1 MKNLLKVFFSRSFF
15 SLYASQFLGIFNDNF
30 FRSAFA
36 TFVVFDLIS
45 LSEKSRSLIVSL
57 MVAVFMLPFL
67 LFSAT
72 AGEITDKYRKDV
84 IVKIV
89 KILQFAVLLL
99 AFWGFVFKNI
109 WILLFVLFLLG
120 ILSAVLS
127 PVKFSILPEI
137 LENEEL
143 ICANSLIQAG
153 TYLSII
159 SGVIAGSAV
168 YQSDRTLLFIILA
181 AIAVLGIVAAFFLP
195 ELKPAPQQKPLE
207 ISKNIF
213 KAAVENISFL
223 KQSRDVY
230 LCILGISWFWFIGV
244 ILVSQ
249 MPAFAQV
256 ALHGNES
263 IYMFLILLFAAGIAV
278 GALLSY
284 FLLKSEL
291 TLKHIPI
298 SVVFMTVFIV
308 DLALCA
314 NAVNLETSIQIKQIF
329 TTFSGIR
336 IIFDLF
342 AFSVFG
348 GLYIVPLMTMLQVVA
363 NRKIRGRV
371 LAVNNFVN
379 VFFMLAA
386 AVICILFLGNLPIP
400 TTLAFIA
407 LFNIAVAVYISILLP
422 AHLLRT
428 ITKRFLTLFYSVNV
442 KGFEN
447 FEKCKGG
454 TLIIANHTSLLD
466 AIILSTTF
474 GEKVSFAINTDS
486 INKILVKP
494 FLKLIKYF
502 AIDPTNPMVVKSI
515 VDELKKGG
523 IVAIFPEGR
532 ITTTGGLMKI
542 YPGPAVI
549 ADKSNADILP
559 VCIEGSQYSDFSY
572 FGSKVK
578 SRRQRKITLTV
589 LPPRKLGIDG
599 EIPDGQ
605 RRQIA
610 VTKLYDIM
618 CEMKFASSLTTDTVF
633 DSLIKAVKLVGR
645 NKEILDDINRT
656 PISLGSLIGA
666 IFAFSKLIR
675 RKTKENEYIGLM
687 LPNSKTTVELFFSLS
702 AVNRIPCMI
711 NYANSV
717 GSIIEYINN
726 TGAKNIFTSKAFI
739 KESALEE
746 LAVKLSDNGINVIY
760 VEDLKK
766 ELKLSDK
773 VFAYFMSYCPSYYYK
788 KINGSIDSLKTAVVL
803 YTSGAE
809 GTPKAVA
816 LTHKNIQTNRNQIS
830 SVLDFGLMD
839 SFFNTMPIF
848 HSFGI
853 VGGMFLPLLRGIKV
867 FMYHSPLHY
876 KIVPELVY
884 ETNSTVIFGTD
895 TFLNGYA
902 KSAHPYDF
910 YFIRFVVAGVE
921 KLREETANLWAD
933 GFGIRVFEAYGAT
946 ETSSTVAVNTPMY
959 FKAGSVGRF
968 LPSIEYKLVE
978 TPHLEG
984 SRLYVKGEN
993 VMSGYVKN
1001 GVLNV
1006 PMSISDGWYDTG
1018 DIVNIDEDGFVTIKD
1033 TTKRFVKIDSCNIS
1047 LTELETLISSAYPQS
1062 KHAVVVVSDRKKEKQ
1077 LILFTT
1083 ASDITCAGLKKIF
1096 EEKTLTKMRIACRI
1110 EKLEDIPIVGTGKT
1124 DYNNL
1129 IVIAKGFLK

>member
-15 SLYASQFLGIFNDNF
+15 SLYAAQFLGIFNDNF

-36 TFVVFDLIS
+36 TFVVFDLVS

-120 ILSAVLS
+120 VLSAVLS

-137 LENEEL
+137 LENDDL

-153 TYLSII
+153 TYLSIV
-159 SGVIAGSAV
+159 SGVIAGSAL

-181 AIAVLGIVAAFFLP
+181 VIAVLGIAAAFFLP

-213 KAAVENISFL
+213 KAAAESISFL
-223 KQSRDVY
+223 KHSRDIY
-230 LCILGISWFWFIGV
+230 LCILGVSWFWFIGV
-244 ILVSQ
+244 IFVTQ
-249 MPAFAQV
+249 MPTFAKV

-263 IYMFLILLFAAGIAV
+263 VYILIIILFSAGIAL

-284 FLLKSEL
+284 FLLKNKIS
-291 TLKHIPI
+291 LKHIPI

-308 DLALCA
+308 DIALGA
-314 NAVNLETSIQIKQIF
+314 NSVNLETSIEIKKIF

-379 VFFMLAA
+379 VLFMLAA

-428 ITKRFLTLFYSVNV
+428 LTKRFLTLFYSVNV

-454 TLIIANHTSLLD
+454 TLIIANHTSMLD

-474 GEKVSFAINTDS
+474 GEKVSFAINTDT
-486 INKILVKP
+486 IRKFWVKP

-502 AIDPTNPMVVKSI
+502 PVDPTNPMVVKSI
-515 VDELKKGG
+515 IDELKKGG

-578 SRRQRKITLTV
+578 SRRQRNITLTV

-618 CEMKFASSLTTDTVF
+618 CEMKFASSITTDTLF
-633 DSLIKAVKLVGR
+633 TSLIKAVKLVGR
-645 NKEILDDINRT
+645 NKEILDDINRN
-656 PISLGSLIGA
+656 PITLGYLIAA
-666 IFAFSKLIR
+666 IFAFAKLIVK
-675 RKTKENEYIGLM
+675 KTKENEYIGLM
-687 LPNSKTTVELFFSLS
+687 LPNSKTTVEIFFALS
-702 AVNRIPCMI
+702 ASNRIPCMI
-711 NYANSV
+711 NYAGNVCST
-717 GSIIEYINN
+717 IEYIHN
-726 TGAKNIFTSKAFI
+726 TGAKTVFTSRAFI
-739 KESALEE
+739 EE
-746 LAVKLSDNGINVIY
+746 LNLFELVNKLDKNGVNVIY
-760 VEDLKK
+760 TEDLKK
-766 ELKLSDK
+766 KLKVADK
-773 VFAYFMSYCPSYYYK
+773 LFAYMMSYFPSYYYK
-788 KINGSIDSLKTAVVL
+788 KINKNIDHSKTAVVL

-848 HSFGI
+848 HSFGM

-933 GFGIRVFEAYGAT
+933 NFGIRIFEAYGST
-946 ETSSTVAVNTPMY
+946 ETSSTVAVNTPIY
-959 FKAGSVGRF
+959 FKTGSVGRF

-984 SRLYVKGEN
+984 NRLYVKGEN
-993 VMSGYVKN
+993 VMSGYIKD
-1001 GVLNV
+1001 GVLSV
-1006 PMSISDGWYDTG
+1006 PKTLTDGWYDTG
-1018 DIVNIDEDGFVTIKD
+1018 DIVNMDEDGFVFVKD
-1033 TTKRFVKIDSCNIS
+1033 TTKRFIKMDCGNIS
-1047 LTELETLISSAYPQS
+1047 LTELETLISAAYPQG
-1062 KHAVVVVSDRKKEKQ
+1062 KHALVVITAGKEKQ
-1077 LILFTT
+1077 IILFTT
-1083 ASDITCAGLKKIF
+1083 DSNITCANLKEIF
-1096 EEKTLTKMRIACRI
+1096 EGKTLAKLSVACRV
-1110 EKLEDIPIVGTGKT
+1110 ETVSEIPIVGTGKT
-1124 DYNNL
+1124 DYNKL
-1129 IVIAKGFLK
+1129 IETAKGLLK

>member
-1 MKNLLKVFFSRSFF
+1 MKNLLKILFSRSFF
-15 SLYASQFLGIFNDNF
+15 SLYTAQFLGLFNDNF

-36 TFVVFDLIS
+36 TFIVFDLIS
-45 LSEKSRSLIVSL
+45 IAEQSRSLIVSL
-57 MVAVFMLPFL
+57 MVALFMLPFF

-72 AGEITDKYRKDV
+72 AGEFIDKYRKDS
-84 IVKIV
+84 ILKII
-89 KILQFAVLLL
+89 KILQFLVVIIAIFGFAFKSISLLL
-99 AFWGFVFKNI
+99 I
-109 WILLFVLFLLG
+109 VLFLSG
-120 ILSAVLS
+120 ILATVLS
-127 PVKFSILPEI
+127 PLKFSILPEI
-137 LENEEL
+137 LENKDL
-143 ICANSLIQAG
+143 VCANSLIQAG
-153 TYLSII
+153 TYISMVLGII
-159 SGVIAGSAV
+159 FGSAI
-168 YQSDRTLLFIILA
+168 YHFDKTWLFIILTA
-181 AIAVLGIVAAFFLP
+181 VAVTGIIASLFLP
-195 ELKPAPQQKPLE
+195 ELKPAPQQKPID
-207 ISKNIF
+207 ISKNFIKTTF
-213 KAAVENISFL
+213 ENLSFL

-249 MPAFAQV
+249 MPAFAKV

-263 IYMFLILLFAAGIAV
+263 IYIFLILLFAVGIAV
-278 GALLSY
+278 GSLLSY

-298 SVVFMTVFIV
+298 SVVFMTIFIV

-314 NAVNLETSIQIKQIF
+314 HGINLESSIEIKQIL

-336 IIFDLF
+336 IIIDLF

-363 NRKIRGRV
+363 NRRIRGRV
-371 LAVNNFVN
+371 LAINNLVN
-379 VFFMLAA
+379 VFLMIIASL
-386 AVICILFLGNLPIP
+386 ICSIFLKNLPIP

-407 LFNIAVAVYISILLP
+407 LFNIAVAVYISLLLP

-428 ITKRFLTLFYSVNV
+428 IMKRVLNIFYSVNV
-442 KGFEN
+442 KGMEN

-454 TLIIANHTSLLD
+454 TLIISNHTSLID

-474 GEKVSFAINTDS
+474 GEKVSFAINIDI
-486 INKILVKP
+486 INKIWVKP

-502 AIDPTNPMVVKSI
+502 PVDPTNPMVVKSI
-515 VDELKKGG
+515 IDELKKGG

-578 SRRQRKITLTV
+578 SRRQRNITLTI
-589 LPPRKLGIDG
+589 LPPRKLGLNN

-605 RRQIA
+605 RRQISI
-610 VTKLYDIM
+610 TKLYDIM

-633 DSLIKAVKLVGR
+633 DSLIKATKLVGR
-645 NKEILDDINRT
+645 NKEILDDINRN
-656 PISLGSLIGA
+656 PITLGSLIAA
-666 IFAFSKLIR
+666 IFAFSKLIL
-675 RKTKENEYIGLM
+675 RKTRESEYIGLM
-687 LPNSKTTVELFFSLS
+687 LPNSKTTVEIFFALS
-702 AVNRIPCMI
+702 ATNRIPCMI
-711 NYANSV
+711 NYTS
-717 GSIIEYINN
+717 SINN
-726 TGAKNIFTSKAFI
+726 TLSYIQNTSTKTVFTSKIFI
-739 KESALEE
+739 KEYNLLELVDK
-746 LAVKLSDNGINVIY
+746 LASNGINVIY
-760 VEDLKK
+760 IEDLKK
-766 ELKLSDK
+766 ELKISDK
-773 VFAYFMSYCPSYYYK
+773 IFAYFMSYFPKYYYNV
-788 KINGSIDSLKTAVVL
+788 INKDKDYLKPAVVL
-803 YTSGAE
+803 YTSGTE
-809 GTPKAVA
+809 GTPKAVS
-816 LTHKNIQTNRNQIS
+816 LSHKNIQTNRNQIS

-848 HSFGI
+848 HSFGM

-910 YFIRFVVAGVE
+910 YFARFVVAGVE

-933 GFGIRVFEAYGAT
+933 NFGVRIFEAYGST

-968 LPSIEYKLVE
+968 LPYIEYKLVDMPE
-978 TPHLEG
+978 LEG

-993 VMSGYVKN
+993 IMSGYIKD
-1001 GVLNV
+1001 GVLSV
-1006 PMSISDGWYDTG
+1006 PKTLVDGWYDTG
-1018 DIVNIDEDGFVTIKD
+1018 DIVNIDEDGFLLVKD
-1033 TTKRFVKIDSCNIS
+1033 TKKRFVKIEDESIS
-1047 LTELETLISSAYPQS
+1047 LTTLETAISSVYPQS
-1062 KHAVVVVSDRKKEKQ
+1062 KHAIVVLVNKIKEKQ

-1083 ASDITCAGLKKIF
+1083 DNQITLEELKKIF
-1096 EEKTLTKMRIACRI
+1096 EDKSINVAGIVKTI
-1110 EKLEDIPIVGTGKT
+1110 EVLPEIPILGTGKT
-1124 DYNNL
+1124 DYNKL
-1129 IVIAKGFLK
+1129 IEIAKNKIK